1 MSRRKGNVTRVHPV
15 AQLNKADIAKI
26 TYRLN
31 TDSAKIVIR
40 RVERK
45 KERVVHLCVCVHVA
59 LLVGGGELV
68 SDLNHHLPQSS
79 EMKLTLSTSEN

>member
-1 MSRRKGNVTRVHPV
+1 MRREGDVTRVHPV
-15 AQLNKADIAKI
+15 AQLSEADIAKMA
-26 TYRLN
+26 YRLN

-45 KERVVHLCVCVHVA
+45 KQRVVHSCVCVHVA
-59 LLVGGGELV
+59 LLVGGEELV
-68 SDLNHHLPQSS
+68 RELNNQLPQSS